1 MPDVAISAQGL
12 SKRYTIDAGR
22 RRHDTLRDE
31 MVFGV
36 KSLFGGNREARR
48 ERDRESTLWA
58 VKDVSFDVA
67 VGEAV
72 GIIGGN
78 GAGKSTL
85 LKILS
90 RVTDPTAGRCEV
102 FGHMTALLEVGT
114 GFHGELTGREN
125 VYLNGAI
132 LGMKKA
138 EIDRNFD
145 QIVAFAE
152 VEKFIDT
159 PVKRYS
165 TGMQVRLAFAVAAH
179 LEPEILI
186 VDEVLAVGDL
196 KFQNK
201 CIGRMGEV
209 ARQGRTVL
217 FVSHNMGAVT
227 NLCTTGLWLD
237 HGRVRMRGAVREV
250 ADAYVKGQSGGAH
263 GSPLRRRAAGGGA
276 VQIVSARSLDSNGAP
291 CVAFMMGQSVVFEF
305 EVEFAQPERGVNV
318 TIDIRRKEMGM
329 HVLSLQSDDVGYS
342 IDQETAGTRRIRVE
356 LPNCMLYPTS
366 YDVRI
371 SLWVP
376 GRTLDYADGLCEFA
390 MIQSDV
396 TRRTSSLVQHREAIY
411 FAPSVWEDAA
421 DS

>member
-1 MPDVAISAQGL
+1 MPDFAIRAKAL
-12 SKRYTIDAGR
+12 SKRYTIEDYR
-22 RRHDTLRDE
+22 KRHDTLRDE

-36 KSLFGGNREARR
+36 KSMFGGNREARR
-48 ERDRESTLWA
+48 ERDRENTLWA
-58 VKDVSFDVA
+58 VKDVSFDVS

-90 RVTDPTAGRCEV
+90 RVTEPTAGRCEV
-102 FGHMTALLEVGT
+102 FGHMAALLEVGT

-138 EIDRNFD
+138 DIDRNFE

-179 LEPEILI
+179 LDPDILI

-196 KFQNK
+196 RFQNK

-237 HGRVRMRGAVREV
+237 HGGVQMRGPIREV
-250 ADAYVKGQSGGAH
+250 ADAYVKGQSGGAD
-263 GSPLRRRAAGGGA
+263 GRPIRRRTARGDA
-276 VQIVSARSLDSNGAP
+276 QIASARTLDLNGAP
-291 CVAFMMGQSVVFEF
+291 CTAFMMGQSVIFEF
-305 EVEFAQPERGVNV
+305 EVQFSKPERGVNI

-329 HVLSLQSDDVGYS
+329 HVVSLQSDDVGYS
-342 IDQETAGTRRIRVE
+342 IDQETSGTRRIRVD

-376 GRTLDYADGLCEFA
+376 GRTLDYVDGLCEFT

-396 TRRTSSLVQHREAIY
+396 TRRTSSLAQHREAIY
-411 FAPSVWEDAA
+411 FAPSMWEDAA